1 MSGVACLFVVSIKRQ
16 DQSASASDGRSFL
29 DALRPGGRFMPRN
42 GVEFGEE
49 TEIKDGKLKTGMSG
63 PKKIMQLKMCT

>member
-1 MSGVACLFVVSIKRQ
+1 
-16 DQSASASDGRSFL
+16 
-29 DALRPGGRFMPRN
+29 MPRN